1 MNGEDVRIRR
11 KAIVKRICCQSNG
24 NKIITE
30 TGQAKKSNNNGKAR
44 VTEKNRKER
53 KGWERIQEHM
63 RVQRR
68 GRVV

>member
-30 TGQAKKSNNNGKAR
+30 TGQAKKKVITMVKRESRRK
-44 VTEKNRKER
+44 TEKRER
-53 KGWERIQEHM
+53 GGKGSKST
-63 RVQRR
+63 
-68 GRVV
+68 

>member
-30 TGQAKKSNNNGKAR
+30 TGQAKIIITMVKRESRRK
-44 VTEKNRKER
+44 TEKRE
-53 KGWERIQEHM
+53 KG
-63 RVQRR
+63 
-68 GRVV
+68 GKGSKST